1 MALDAAPS
9 PFIDP
14 GAAPLSPLK
23 FRDPEWT
30 AKGEPRAT
38 VTLGALK
45 TLWFNT
51 GTLCNLTCASCYIES
66 SPTNDALSYLTLAEV
81 DRFLDEIETPTEIG
95 FTGGEPF
102 MNPEI
107 IAMLERA
114 LSRGHRVLVLSNAM
128 RPMRRHEA
136 AILALTARFPG
147 QLTIRVSLDHH
158 TQAVHEQ
165 ERGPNSWDR
174 AIDGL
179 KWLAANRVPVAVA
192 GRLLP
197 GENEMAARSG
207 YSVLFAEL
215 GIALDA
221 EDPEALVL
229 FPEMNAAADTA
240 EISEGCWDVLGLTPE
255 AVMCSSSRM
264 IVRRKGQPAAEVAAC
279 TLLPFDEQFL
289 LGGSL
294 AEARKTVA
302 LNHPHCARFCVLG
315 GASCSR

>member
-1 MALDAAPS
+1 MALATKPS

-51 GTLCNLTCASCYIES
+51 GTLCNLTCTSCYIES
-66 SPTNDALSYLTLAEV
+66 SPTNDALSYLTLTEV
-81 DRFLDEIETPTEIG
+81 DRFLDELEAPTEIG

-107 IAMLERA
+107 IAMLEHA
-114 LSRGHRVLVLSNAM
+114 MVRGHRVLVLSNAM
-128 RPMRRHEA
+128 RPMRRYEA
-136 AILALTARFPG
+136 AILALAARFPEK
-147 QLTIRVSLDHH
+147 LSVRVSIDHY

-165 ERGPNSWDR
+165 ERGPRSWDR
-174 AIDGL
+174 AVDGL
-179 KWLAANRVPVAVA
+179 KWLAANGVPIAVA

-197 GENEMAARSG
+197 GESETTSRSG
-207 YSVLFAEL
+207 YASLFRQ
-215 GIALDA
+215 IDIDLDA
-221 EDPEALVL
+221 TDPAALVL
-229 FPEMNAAADTA
+229 FPEMNAAADVA

-255 AVMCSSSRM
+255 SVMCSSSRM

-279 TLLPFDEQFL
+279 TLLPYDEQFL
-289 LGGSL
+289 LGHSL
-294 AEARKTVA
+294 ADARTTVA

>member
-1 MALDAAPS
+1 MATLAS

-14 GAAPLSPLK
+14 AAAPLSPLK

-30 AKGEPRAT
+30 AKGERRAT

-51 GTLCNLTCASCYIES
+51 GTLCNLACASCYIES

-81 DRFLDEIETPTEIG
+81 DRFLDELDVPTEIG

-107 IAMLERA
+107 MAMLDHP
-114 LSRGHRVLVLSNAM
+114 LVRGHRVLVLSNAM

-136 AILALTARFPG
+136 AILALNARYPAKF
-147 QLTIRVSLDHH
+147 TIRVSIDHH
-158 TQAVHEQ
+158 TQEVHDQ
-165 ERGPNSWDR
+165 ERGPRSWDR

-179 KWLAANRVPVAVA
+179 LWLAENGVPLAVA

-197 GENEMAARSG
+197 GESEGTSRQG
-207 YSVLFAEL
+207 YASLFGQL
-215 GIALDA
+215 GISLDA
-221 EDPEALVL
+221 QDPSALVI
-229 FPEMNAAADTA
+229 FPEMDATADVA
-240 EISEGCWDVLGLTPE
+240 EISEGCWDVLGLTPA

-264 IVRRKGQPAAEVAAC
+264 VVRRKGQPAAEVAAC
-279 TLLPFDEQFL
+279 TLLPYDEQFL

-315 GASCSR
+315 GASCSP

>member
-1 MALDAAPS
+1 MAALAS

-14 GAAPLSPLK
+14 AAAPLSPLK
-23 FRDPEWT
+23 FRDPLWT

-38 VTLGALK
+38 VRLGALK

-51 GTLCNLTCASCYIES
+51 GTLCNLACTSCYILS

-81 DRFLDEIETPTEIG
+81 DRFLGELDAPIEIG

-107 IAMLERA
+107 MAMLDRA
-114 LSRGHRVLVLSNAM
+114 LVRGHRVLVLSNAM

-136 AILALTARFPG
+136 AILELVARFPNK
-147 QLTIRVSLDHH
+147 LTIRVSIDHH
-158 TQAVHEQ
+158 SRTAHEQ
-165 ERGPNSWDR
+165 ERGPRSWEP
-174 AIDGL
+174 AIEGL
-179 KWLAANRVPVAVA
+179 QWLAANQVPLAVA

-197 GENEMAARSG
+197 GETQAESRRGYAA
-207 YSVLFAEL
+207 LFDQL
-215 GIALDA
+215 GIEIDA
-221 EDPEALVL
+221 EDPSALVL
-229 FPEMNAAADTA
+229 FPEMDAAADVA
-240 EISEGCWDVLGLTPE
+240 EISEGCWDILGLTPA

-279 TLLPFDEQFL
+279 TLLPYDEQFL
-289 LGGSL
+289 LGDSL
-294 AEARKTVA
+294 ADARKTVA

>member
-1 MALDAAPS
+1 VALADPPS

-14 GAAPLSPLK
+14 EAAPLSPLK
-23 FRDPEWT
+23 FRDPKWT
-30 AKGEPRAT
+30 AEGEPRAT

-51 GTLCNLTCASCYIES
+51 GTLCNLTCTSCYILS
-66 SPTNDALSYLTLAEV
+66 SPTNDALAYLALAEV
-81 DRFLDEIETPTEIG
+81 ERFLDELEAPTEIG

-107 IAMLERA
+107 IAMLEHSLA
-114 LSRGHRVLVLSNAM
+114 RGHRALVLSNAM
-128 RPMRRHEA
+128 QPMRRHEG
-136 AILALTARFPG
+136 AIRALAVRFPSK
-147 QLTIRVSLDHH
+147 LTIRVSIDHH
-158 TQAVHEQ
+158 TKAIHEQ

-179 KWLAANRVPVAVA
+179 KWLARNGIPIAVA

-197 GENEMAARSG
+197 GESEAASRLG
-207 YSVLFAEL
+207 YAVLLQQISVD
-215 GIALDA
+215 LDA
-221 EDPEALVL
+221 RDPAALVL
-229 FPEMNAAADTA
+229 FPEMNAAADIA
-240 EISEGCWDVLGLTPE
+240 EISEGCWDVLGLTPA

-264 IVRRKGQPAAEVAAC
+264 IVHRKGQADAEVAAC
-279 TLLPFDEQFL
+279 TLLPYDEQFL
-289 LGGSL
+289 LGRSL
-294 AEARKTVA
+294 AEARKTVT

>member
-1 MALDAAPS
+1 MATLAS

-14 GAAPLSPLK
+14 ASQPLSPDK
-23 FRDPEWT
+23 FRDPLWT

-51 GTLCNLTCASCYIES
+51 GTLCNLACTSCYILS

-81 DRFLDEIETPTEIG
+81 DRFLDELDAPTEIG

-107 IAMLERA
+107 MTMLEHA
-114 LSRGHRVLVLSNAM
+114 LIRGHHVLVLSNAM

-136 AILALTARFPG
+136 AILTLAARFPDK
-147 QLTIRVSLDHH
+147 LIIRVSIDHH
-158 TQAVHEQ
+158 TQVVHEL
-165 ERGPNSWDR
+165 ERGPRSWDR
-174 AIDGL
+174 AIEGL
-179 KWLAANRVPVAVA
+179 TWLSVHGVPLAVA

-197 GENEMAARSG
+197 GESEAVSRKG
-207 YSVLFAEL
+207 YATLFRHL
-215 GIALDA
+215 NIKLDA
-221 EDPEALVL
+221 HDPSALVL
-229 FPEMNAAADTA
+229 FPEMNAAADVA

-264 IVRRKGQPAAEVAAC
+264 IVRRKGQPMAEVAAC
-279 TLLPFDEQFL
+279 TLLPYDEQFL
-289 LGGSL
+289 LGTTL